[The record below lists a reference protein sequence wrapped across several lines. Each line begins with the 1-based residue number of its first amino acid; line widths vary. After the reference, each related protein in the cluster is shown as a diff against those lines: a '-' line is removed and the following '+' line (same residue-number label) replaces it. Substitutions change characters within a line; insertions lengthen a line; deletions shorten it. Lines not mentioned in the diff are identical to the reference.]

1 MSVQDTPRLVAL
13 DSGDV
18 AVISRPCDELAVAL
32 YMSDMPDRQ
41 PKGDT
46 WTLAQLTAWVRD
58 GLDCLGGD
66 QEAWRTAY
74 RVRHAAEAGN
84 WMEYR
89 LFWDD
94 PRREK
99 TARRSADRLA
109 GSPGYA
115 YKSALAWVVIA
126 TDLIDGSEYR
136 RQIDVRDV
144 QFAAALGVVLR

>member
-1 MSVQDTPRLVAL
+1 MPVQSTPRLVAL
-13 DSGDV
+13 DSGDA

-66 QEAWRTAY
+66 QEAWRTAC
-74 RVRHAAEAGN
+74 RVRHAAEADN
-84 WMEYR
+84 WMEYH

-115 YKSALAWVVIA
+115 YRPALAWVVIA